1 MIKYSKVYRNQ
12 STIIPIDIAN
22 KINIKE
28 ENVAKWTINKKNEEI
43 TIELLFKENINKNY
57 LDRVIKTEDNILIY
71 RNISQKRHIILPVE
85 VEQVLKFD
93 LKSNLL
99 KWTLEKNK
107 IKIDK
112 ITKND
117 LLNISGIL
125 QDNKVIK

>member
-28 ENVAKWTINKKNEEI
+28 ENVAKWTINKKNEKI